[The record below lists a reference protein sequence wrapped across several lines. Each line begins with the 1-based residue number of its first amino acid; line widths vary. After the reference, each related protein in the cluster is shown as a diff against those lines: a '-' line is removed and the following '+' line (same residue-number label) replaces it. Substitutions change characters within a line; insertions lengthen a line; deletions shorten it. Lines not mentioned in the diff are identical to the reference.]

1 MSQPDIA
8 LTISSYNLKQFIR
21 PCLDAYLAQSV
32 PPRELIV
39 VDDGSTD
46 GSKEILRAYAAEH
59 PQVRL
64 VDLPQNLGVEG
75 VFKTAVLAASSGY
88 IYAGALDD
96 FPRPNLMEK
105 LTQAVELYPQA
116 SVYTVNYRQWLDQDQ
131 LLPNRSPEPA
141 YFDSGIQLT
150 DRPTYFAP
158 ADMVSLIQRCKVPAF
173 GIPLYR
179 REFVLRSSLLDRRLG
194 HYTDLL
200 LNLMGGFETGL
211 VHLPEILV
219 DFRMN
224 FQSYGAARRRTL
236 HHEVETLRK
245 VMRAVNAGDLRHV
258 RPFFLRSGFFGL
270 MGWRSVLAALSSPSH
285 WNLLAGHFNRQLWT
299 VATPKDLRWAASKLL
314 RWLRREGV

>member
-21 PCLDAYLAQSV
+21 PCLDAYLAQTAT
-32 PPRELIV
+32 PRELIV

-46 GSKEILRAYAAEH
+46 GSKEILRAYVAEH
-59 PQVRL
+59 PQIRL

-75 VFKTAVLAASSGY
+75 VFKTAVLAATSPY

-96 FPRPNLMEK
+96 FPRPNLLEK
-105 LTQAVELYPQA
+105 LTRAVELHPQA
-116 SVYTVNYRQWLDQDQ
+116 SVYTVNYRQWHDEDQR
-131 LLPNRSPEPA
+131 LPNRAPEPA
-141 YFDSGIQLT
+141 YRDSGIHIA

-158 ADMVSLIQRCKVPAF
+158 AEMVALVQRCKVPAF

-179 REFVLRSSLLDRRLG
+179 RDFLLRSTLLDRRLG
-194 HYTDLL
+194 HYADLL

-224 FQSYGAARRRTL
+224 IQSYGAARRRSL
-236 HHEVETLRK
+236 RFEVETLQK
-245 VMRAVNAGDLRHV
+245 VMRAVNSDDLRHV
-258 RPFFLRSGFFGL
+258 RSYFLRSGFFGL

-285 WNLLAGHFNRQLWT
+285 WNLLAGHFNQQLWT
-299 VATPKDLRWAASKLL
+299 VATPNDLRWAVSKLL
-314 RWLRREGV
+314 RWFRREGV